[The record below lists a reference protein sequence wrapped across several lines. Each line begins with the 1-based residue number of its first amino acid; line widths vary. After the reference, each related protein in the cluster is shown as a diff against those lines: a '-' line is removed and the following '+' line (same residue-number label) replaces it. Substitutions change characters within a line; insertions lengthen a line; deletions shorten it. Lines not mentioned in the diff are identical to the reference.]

1 MPETLVRVGIVH
13 HAHAEPE
20 RPAAAKEPVAGAAKP
35 AAPVEPVGPEVRPLR
50 LEKRL
55 TVAEAEELAAA
66 DRDLCLFGLS
76 GMSADVAAALAS
88 HRRTLRAPGLI
99 RLDADV
105 AVALARHA
113 GPVELP
119 DLRRLDS
126 VDLARKLITHEN
138 AFALAAVSAAVT
150 DVTPEVVAVLAE
162 SPHWP
167 GNLPR
172 IAVLTPQLAAAL
184 AAVKKW
190 DGQLPGVTA
199 FERPDSVAAATALA
213 KRQGPLALPNL
224 ARISPKT
231 LAALITKEDVQI
243 PLVETLE
250 LIQEPD
256 GSETDDFV
264 IPKGFQERQKRQRR

>member
-1 MPETLVRVGIVH
+1 MPETLVRVGIVL

-20 RPAAAKEPVAGAAKP
+20 RAAAKIQLGGGEARPAEPVVPAGP
-35 AAPVEPVGPEVRPLR
+35 AIEPLR

-55 TVAEAEELAAA
+55 TVAEAERLSKA
-66 DRDLCLFGLS
+66 DHDLCLFGLS
-76 GMSADVAAALAS
+76 EMSVEVAAAIES
-88 HRRTLRAPGLI
+88 HRRTLRLPGFTS
-99 RLDADV
+99 LDVDV
-105 AVALARHA
+105 AAALARHA
-113 GPVELP
+113 GPVVLP
-119 DLRRLDS
+119 GLQRLDS

-138 AFALAAVSAAVT
+138 AFALAAVSATLT
-150 DVTPEVVAVLAE
+150 DVTPEVVAVLAA
-162 SPHWP
+162 SPHWS
-167 GNLPR
+167 GSLPR
-172 IAVLTPQLAAAL
+172 LAVLAPEVAAAL
-184 AAVKKW
+184 AAAQKW

-231 LAALITKEDVQI
+231 LTALIKKEDVVI

-256 GSETDDFV
+256 GSATDDFV
-264 IPKGFQERQKRQRR
+264 IPKEFQERQQRR